1 MHKPTLIYIMGA
13 GRSGTTALA
22 TFLGNSREIQNIGE
36 MHQFF
41 DYLNKNKE
49 CSCGTLFTECKF
61 WNEKLSPELLN
72 SSFKNRVLSEKME
85 SHSSIIKHLF
95 KLFTKQELEQY
106 SSIHFKILEQISI
119 NNDKK
124 IILDSSKYIGRA
136 LSLNNLKD
144 FDLKV
149 IYVVRDVRGVIN
161 SFLKKVQ
168 TTKHPLNTILYYL
181 IVNSAASFI
190 ATFILKRKVIKIKYE
205 DLVDKPI
212 FLFERL
218 ENFLKLDLTDVK
230 SNIKN
235 KKLFEI
241 GHIVGGNRIRS
252 NKNIYL
258 KKDAMWMENFNLIER
273 SIYYILAAPIM
284 IINRYKL

>member
-49 CSCGTLFTECKF
+49 CSCGTLFAECKF

-95 KLFTKQELEQY
+95 NLFTKQELEQY

-124 IILDSSKYIGRA
+124 IILDSSKYIGRV
-136 LSLNNLKD
+136 LSLKNLKD

-181 IVNSAASFI
+181 IINSAASFI

-218 ENFLKLDLTDVK
+218 EKFLNIDLADIK
-230 SNIKN
+230 IKIKN
-235 KKLFEI
+235 EEAFKI
-241 GHIVGGNRIRS
+241 GHIIGGNRLKN
-252 NKNIYL
+252 NKEIYFRKDISWENEFSWL
-258 KKDAMWMENFNLIER
+258 KRVVF
-273 SIYYILAAPIM
+273 YVLAFPIM
-284 IINRYKL
+284 ISNKYKL